1 MMSICKAMIMMCVA
15 IYAKETDFP
24 IIDSYPTEKD
34 KIIAHLEAQVIVL
47 KHGMYDKKTFE
58 AYAPAVNRV
67 ERLLI
72 RIRTLY
78 PETRQ
83 ITYGERLVRDKSL
96 AFQVKTDKFRQQDD
110 RRRIS
115 DFFSLY
121 PSTTVV
127 FEDYSFDKTIFLNVR
142 VTSEKLLYIPKLDT
156 LLHEILYRALTRPL
170 ETWWWEF
177 NYSGVIMNIDVEGD
191 FYDHQSR
198 IKSMTFWFYKI
209 ENDQKTIESVQVIV
223 MKDGS
228 LKMQTQK

>member
-1 MMSICKAMIMMCVA
+1 MIGVCKVMIMMSAV

-24 IIDSYPTEKD
+24 IDSYPTEQD

-47 KHGMYDKKTFE
+47 RRDIYDKKTFE

-72 RIRTLY
+72 KIRQLY

-83 ITYGERLVRDKSL
+83 MTYGGRLAQDKSL
-96 AFQVKTDKFRQQDD
+96 AFQVKTDKFRQQDV
-110 RRRIS
+110 RRSIS
-115 DFFSLY
+115 DFFSHY
-121 PSTTVV
+121 PSTTVI

-142 VTSEKLLYIPKLDT
+142 VNSERLLHIPKLDT
-156 LLHEILYRALTRPL
+156 LLDESLSRAVTRPL
-170 ETWWWEF
+170 EAWWWEF